1 MSYGKL
7 EATEL
12 TNADLTDT
20 MLIKKANLVAIFRG
34 ANAKTFIL
42 QQLRNEAGKDQQ
54 AVKKTRE

>member
-20 MLIKKANLVAIFRG
+20 MLIKKANLVDIFRR